1 MHIDELPFKKF
12 VYIAQKIFSLW
23 KNFVQIDEKSVCA
36 YCTKFWDFMEN
47 FCIFCSRKNTLQCIV
62 LCHERVA
69 PVGRNPPIIPHP
81 PSFVNRQNA
90 QTLNF
95 IFVYFYNKKVFD
107 VVK

>member
-1 MHIDELPFKKF
+1 MLCRLTK
-12 VYIAQKIFSLW
+12 
-23 KNFVQIDEKSVCA
+23 KSVCA

-47 FCIFCSRKNTLQCIV
+47 FCIFCFRKNTLQCIV

-69 PVGRNPPIIPHP
+69 PFGRDPTIIPHS

-95 IFVYFYNKKVFD
+95 IFVYSYNKKVFD